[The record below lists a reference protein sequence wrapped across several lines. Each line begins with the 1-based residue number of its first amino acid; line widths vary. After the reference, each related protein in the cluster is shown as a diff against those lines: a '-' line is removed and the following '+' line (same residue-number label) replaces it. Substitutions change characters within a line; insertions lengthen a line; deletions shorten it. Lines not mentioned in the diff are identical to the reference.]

1 MPSPTCCLS
10 GSPPIPSSGRDLGPT
25 GLFAYASSYGRQ
37 GKRPARGHRY
47 VIAMTTAIL
56 LSIAVIASVALS
68 IWFVQRGG
76 RNR

>member
-1 MPSPTCCLS
+1 
-10 GSPPIPSSGRDLGPT
+10 
-25 GLFAYASSYGRQ
+25 
-37 GKRPARGHRY
+37 
-47 VIAMTTAIL
+47 MTTAIL